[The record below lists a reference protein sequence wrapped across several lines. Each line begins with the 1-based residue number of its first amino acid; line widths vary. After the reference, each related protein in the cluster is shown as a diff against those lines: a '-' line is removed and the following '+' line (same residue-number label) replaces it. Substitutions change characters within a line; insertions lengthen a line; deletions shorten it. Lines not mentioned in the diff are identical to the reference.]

1 MEAEALSNAQ
11 VWKNSQWI
19 RLSLEKMKQYKG
31 AGSYEKNTELQHCQ
45 MQELFYFN
53 QTLQKEKFQQSLVKA
68 EHN

>member
-1 MEAEALSNAQ
+1 
-11 VWKNSQWI
+11 
-19 RLSLEKMKQYKG
+19 MKQYKG